1 MNNSEI
7 QFYKYQ
13 GTGNDFIIIDDLQDY
28 LPTQDIINLC
38 DRKYGI
44 GADGVIF
51 MNKAENVNFKMMYFN
66 ADGSESFCGNGSRC
80 AVKHAQYLGWISN
93 ECTFISNDGEHY
105 AEIDEESVKLKMHD
119 VDFIVVEDMGYIL
132 NTGSPHYIA
141 YTEEIN
147 ELDLVKAAQEIR
159 YSDRFKDV
167 GINVNYLEP
176 KNGILHIRTYERGV
190 EDETLSC
197 GTGATASAIAHYL
210 EQNSTQKS
218 FKQKL
223 QTKGG
228 SLYVSFE
235 KTKER
240 FQNITLS
247 GPATLVF
254 QGKIATKI

>member
-1 MNNSEI
+1 MNRDRI

-13 GTGNDFIIIDDLQDY
+13 GTGNDFIIINDLDGH
-28 LPTQDIINLC
+28 LSTEDIINLC

-44 GADGVIF
+44 GADGIIF
-51 MNKAENVNFKMMYFN
+51 MSKTKDIDFKMMYFN

-80 AVKHAQYLGWISN
+80 AVKHAQYLGWISGQ
-93 ECTFISNDGEHY
+93 CIFTSNDGDHA
-105 AEIDEESVKLKMHD
+105 AEIEEETVKLKMHD

-141 YTEEIN
+141 YTERIN
-147 ELDLVKAAQEIR
+147 ELDLIKAAHEIR
-159 YSDRFKDV
+159 YSERFKDV

-197 GTGATASAIAHYL
+197 GTGVTAAAIAHYL
-210 EQNSTQKS
+210 EQNSTQKNY
-218 FKQKL
+218 KQKL

-228 SLYVSFE
+228 SLHVSFE
-235 KTKER
+235 KKKDR
-240 FQNITLS
+240 FQNIVLS
-247 GPATLVF
+247 GPANLVF
-254 QGKIATKI
+254 HGSILL

>member
-1 MNNSEI
+1 MNKDRI

-13 GTGNDFIIIDDLQDY
+13 GTGNDFIIINDLDGH
-28 LPTQDIINLC
+28 LSTEDIINLC

-44 GADGVIF
+44 GADGIIF
-51 MNKAENVNFKMMYFN
+51 MSKTKDVDFKMMYFN

-80 AVKHAQYLGWISN
+80 AVKHAQYLGWISGQ
-93 ECTFISNDGEHY
+93 CIFTSNDGDHA
-105 AEIDEESVKLKMHD
+105 AEIDEETVKLKMHD

-141 YTEEIN
+141 YTEGIN
-147 ELDLVKAAQEIR
+147 ELDLIKAAHEIR
-159 YSDRFKDV
+159 YSERFKDV

-197 GTGATASAIAHYL
+197 GTGVTAAAIAHYL
-210 EQNSTQKS
+210 EQDSTQKNY
-218 FKQKL
+218 KQKL

-228 SLYVSFE
+228 SLHVSFE
-235 KTKER
+235 KKKDR
-240 FQNITLS
+240 FQDIVLS
-247 GPATLVF
+247 GPANLVF
-254 QGKIATKI
+254 HGSILL

>member
-1 MNNSEI
+1 MNKDKI

-13 GTGNDFIIIDDLQDY
+13 GTGNDFIIINDLDGH
-28 LPTQDIINLC
+28 LSTEDIINLC

-44 GADGVIF
+44 GADGIIF
-51 MNKAENVNFKMMYFN
+51 MSKTKDIDFKMMYFN

-80 AVKHAQYLGWISN
+80 AVKHAQYLGWISGQ
-93 ECTFISNDGEHY
+93 CIFTSNDGDHA
-105 AEIDEESVKLKMHD
+105 AEIDEETVKLKMHD

-141 YTEEIN
+141 YTERIN
-147 ELDLVKAAQEIR
+147 ELDLIKAAHEIR
-159 YSDRFKDV
+159 YSERFKDV

-197 GTGATASAIAHYL
+197 GTGVTAAAIAHYL
-210 EQNSTQKS
+210 EQNSTQKN

-228 SLYVSFE
+228 SLHVSFE
-235 KTKER
+235 KKKDR
-240 FQNITLS
+240 FQNIVLS
-247 GPATLVF
+247 GPANLVF
-254 QGKIATKI
+254 QGSILL

>member
-1 MNNSEI
+1 MNKDKI

-13 GTGNDFIIIDDLQDY
+13 GTGNDFIIINDLDGH
-28 LPTQDIINLC
+28 LSTEDIINLC

-44 GADGVIF
+44 GADGIIF
-51 MNKAENVNFKMMYFN
+51 MSKTKDVDFKMMYFN

-80 AVKHAQYLGWISN
+80 AVKHAQYLGWISGQ
-93 ECTFISNDGEHY
+93 CIFTSNDGDHA
-105 AEIDEESVKLKMHD
+105 AEIDEETVKLKMHD

-141 YTEEIN
+141 YTERIN
-147 ELDLVKAAQEIR
+147 ELDLIKAAHEIR
-159 YSDRFKDV
+159 YSERFKEV

-197 GTGATASAIAHYL
+197 GTGVTAAAIAHYL
-210 EQNSTQKS
+210 EQNSTQKN

-235 KTKER
+235 KKKDR
-240 FQNITLS
+240 FQNIVLS
-247 GPATLVF
+247 GPANLVF
-254 QGKIATKI
+254 QGSILL

>member
-1 MNNSEI
+1 MNRDRI

-13 GTGNDFIIIDDLQDY
+13 GTGNDFIIINDLDGH
-28 LPTQDIINLC
+28 LSTEDIINLC

-44 GADGVIF
+44 GADGIIF
-51 MNKAENVNFKMMYFN
+51 MSKTKDVDFKMMYFN

-80 AVKHAQYLGWISN
+80 AVKHAQYLGWISGQ
-93 ECTFISNDGEHY
+93 CIFTSNDGDHA
-105 AEIDEESVKLKMHD
+105 AEIEEETVKLKMHD

-141 YTEEIN
+141 YTEGIN
-147 ELDLVKAAQEIR
+147 ELDLIKAAHEIR
-159 YSDRFKDV
+159 YSERFKEV

-197 GTGATASAIAHYL
+197 GTGVTAAAIAHYL
-210 EQNSTQKS
+210 EQNSTQKN

-235 KTKER
+235 KKKDR
-240 FQNITLS
+240 FQNIVLS
-247 GPATLVF
+247 GPANLVF
-254 QGKIATKI
+254 QGSILL

>member
-1 MNNSEI
+1 MNKNEI

-13 GTGNDFIIIDDLQDY
+13 GTGNDFIIINDLDGH
-28 LPTQDIINLC
+28 LSTEDIINLC

-44 GADGVIF
+44 GADGIIF
-51 MNKAENVNFKMMYFN
+51 MNKTEDVDFKMMYFN
-66 ADGSESFCGNGSRC
+66 ADGSASFCGNGSRC
-80 AVKHAQYLGWISN
+80 AVKHAQYLGWITDQCKFS
-93 ECTFISNDGEHY
+93 SNDGVHA
-105 AEIDEESVKLKMHD
+105 AEINEEMVKLKMHD
-119 VDFIVVEDMGYIL
+119 VDFIIVEDMGYIL

-147 ELDLVKAAQEIR
+147 ELDLIKAAHEIR
-159 YSDRFKDV
+159 YSERFKEV

-197 GTGATASAIAHYL
+197 GTGVTAAAIAHYL
-210 EQNSTQKS
+210 EQDSTQKN

-228 SLYVSFE
+228 SLHVSFE
-235 KTKER
+235 KKKDR
-240 FQNITLS
+240 FQNIVLS
-247 GPATLVF
+247 GPANLVF
-254 QGKIATKI
+254 EGNISL

>member
-1 MNNSEI
+1 MNKDKI

-13 GTGNDFIIIDDLQDY
+13 GTGNDFIIINDLDGH
-28 LPTQDIINLC
+28 LSTEDIINLC

-44 GADGVIF
+44 GADGIIF
-51 MNKAENVNFKMMYFN
+51 MSKTKDIDFKMMYFN

-80 AVKHAQYLGWISN
+80 AVKHAQYLGWISGQ
-93 ECTFISNDGEHY
+93 CIFTSNDGDHA
-105 AEIDEESVKLKMHD
+105 AEIEEETVKLKMHD

-141 YTEEIN
+141 YTERIN
-147 ELDLVKAAQEIR
+147 ELDLIKAAHEIR
-159 YSDRFKDV
+159 YSERFKEV

-197 GTGATASAIAHYL
+197 GTGVTAAAIAHYL
-210 EQNSTQKS
+210 EQNSTQKN

-235 KTKER
+235 KKKDR
-240 FQNITLS
+240 FQNIVLS
-247 GPATLVF
+247 GPANLVF
-254 QGKIATKI
+254 HGSILL

>member
-1 MNNSEI
+1 MNKDRI

-13 GTGNDFIIIDDLQDY
+13 GTGNDFIIINDLDGH
-28 LPTQDIINLC
+28 LSTEDIINLC

-44 GADGVIF
+44 GADGIIF
-51 MNKAENVNFKMMYFN
+51 MSKTKDVDFKMMYFN

-80 AVKHAQYLGWISN
+80 AVKHAQYLGWISGQ
-93 ECTFISNDGEHY
+93 CIFTSNDGDHA
-105 AEIDEESVKLKMHD
+105 AEIDEETVKLKMHD

-141 YTEEIN
+141 YTEGIN
-147 ELDLVKAAQEIR
+147 ELDLIKAAHEIR
-159 YSDRFKDV
+159 YSERFKDV

-197 GTGATASAIAHYL
+197 GTGVTAAAIAHYL
-210 EQNSTQKS
+210 EQNSTQKN

-235 KTKER
+235 KKKDR
-240 FQNITLS
+240 FQNIVLS
-247 GPATLVF
+247 GPANLVF
-254 QGKIATKI
+254 HGSILL

>member
-1 MNNSEI
+1 MNKDRI

-13 GTGNDFIIIDDLQDY
+13 GTGNDFIIINDLDGH
-28 LPTQDIINLC
+28 LSTEDIINLC

-44 GADGVIF
+44 GADGIIF
-51 MNKAENVNFKMMYFN
+51 MSKTKDVDFKMMYFN

-80 AVKHAQYLGWISN
+80 AVKHAQYLGWISGQ
-93 ECTFISNDGEHY
+93 CIFTSNDGYHA
-105 AEIDEESVKLKMHD
+105 AEIDEETVKLKMHD

-141 YTEEIN
+141 YTEGIN
-147 ELDLVKAAQEIR
+147 ELDLIKAAHEIR
-159 YSDRFKDV
+159 YSERFKDV

-197 GTGATASAIAHYL
+197 GTGVTAAAIAHYL
-210 EQNSTQKS
+210 EQDSTQKNY
-218 FKQKL
+218 KQKL

-228 SLYVSFE
+228 SLHVSFE
-235 KTKER
+235 KKKDR
-240 FQNITLS
+240 FQNIVLS
-247 GPATLVF
+247 GPANLVF
-254 QGKIATKI
+254 HGSILL

>member
-1 MNNSEI
+1 MNRDRI

-13 GTGNDFIIIDDLQDY
+13 GTGNDFIIINDLDGH
-28 LPTQDIINLC
+28 LSTEDIINLC

-44 GADGVIF
+44 GADGIIF
-51 MNKAENVNFKMMYFN
+51 MSKTKDVDFKMMYFN

-80 AVKHAQYLGWISN
+80 AVKHAQYLGWISGQ
-93 ECTFISNDGEHY
+93 CIFTSNDGDHA
-105 AEIDEESVKLKMHD
+105 AEIDEETVKLKMHD

-141 YTEEIN
+141 YTEGIN
-147 ELDLVKAAQEIR
+147 ELDLIKAAHEIR
-159 YSDRFKDV
+159 YSERFKDV

-197 GTGATASAIAHYL
+197 GTGVTAAAIAHYL
-210 EQNSTQKS
+210 EQNSTQKNY
-218 FKQKL
+218 KQKL

-228 SLYVSFE
+228 SLHVSFE
-235 KTKER
+235 KKKDR
-240 FQNITLS
+240 FQNIVLS
-247 GPATLVF
+247 GPANLVF
-254 QGKIATKI
+254 HGSILL

>member
-1 MNNSEI
+1 MNRDRI

-13 GTGNDFIIIDDLQDY
+13 GTGNDFIIINDLDGH
-28 LPTQDIINLC
+28 LSTEDIINLC

-44 GADGVIF
+44 GADGIIF
-51 MNKAENVNFKMMYFN
+51 MSKTKDVDFKMMYFN

-80 AVKHAQYLGWISN
+80 AVKHAQYLGWISGQ
-93 ECTFISNDGEHY
+93 CIFTSNDGDHA
-105 AEIDEESVKLKMHD
+105 AEIEEETVKLKMHD

-141 YTEEIN
+141 YTERIN
-147 ELDLVKAAQEIR
+147 ELDLIKAAHEIR
-159 YSDRFKDV
+159 YSERFKEV

-197 GTGATASAIAHYL
+197 GTGVTAAAIAHYL
-210 EQNSTQKS
+210 EQNSTQKNY
-218 FKQKL
+218 KQKL

-235 KTKER
+235 KKKDR
-240 FQNITLS
+240 FQNIVLS
-247 GPATLVF
+247 GPANLVF
-254 QGKIATKI
+254 HGSILL

>member
-1 MNNSEI
+1 MNRDRI

-13 GTGNDFIIIDDLQDY
+13 GTGNDFIIINDLDGH
-28 LPTQDIINLC
+28 LSTEDIINLC

-44 GADGVIF
+44 GADGIIF
-51 MNKAENVNFKMMYFN
+51 MSKTKDIDFKMMYFN

-80 AVKHAQYLGWISN
+80 AVKHAQYLGWISGQ
-93 ECTFISNDGEHY
+93 CIFTSNDGDHA
-105 AEIDEESVKLKMHD
+105 AEIDEETVKLKMHD

-141 YTEEIN
+141 YTEGIN
-147 ELDLVKAAQEIR
+147 ELDLIKAAHEIR
-159 YSDRFKDV
+159 YSERFKEV

-197 GTGATASAIAHYL
+197 GTGVTAAAIAHYL
-210 EQNSTQKS
+210 EQNSTQKNY
-218 FKQKL
+218 KQKL

-228 SLYVSFE
+228 SLHVSFE
-235 KTKER
+235 KKKDR
-240 FQNITLS
+240 FQNIVLS
-247 GPATLVF
+247 GPANLVF
-254 QGKIATKI
+254 QGSILL

>member
-1 MNNSEI
+1 MNKDKI

-13 GTGNDFIIIDDLQDY
+13 GTGNDFIIINDLDGH
-28 LPTQDIINLC
+28 LSTEDIINLC

-44 GADGVIF
+44 GADGIIF
-51 MNKAENVNFKMMYFN
+51 MSKTKDVDFKMMYFN

-80 AVKHAQYLGWISN
+80 AVKHAQYLGWISGQ
-93 ECTFISNDGEHY
+93 CIFTSNDGDHA
-105 AEIDEESVKLKMHD
+105 AEIDEETVKLKMHD

-141 YTEEIN
+141 YTEGIN
-147 ELDLVKAAQEIR
+147 ELDLIKAAHEIR
-159 YSDRFKDV
+159 YSERFKEV

-197 GTGATASAIAHYL
+197 GTGVTAAAIAHYL
-210 EQNSTQKS
+210 EQNSTQKN

-235 KTKER
+235 KKKDR
-240 FQNITLS
+240 FQNIVLS
-247 GPATLVF
+247 GPANLVF
-254 QGKIATKI
+254 HGSILL

>member
-1 MNNSEI
+1 MNRDRI

-13 GTGNDFIIIDDLQDY
+13 GTGNDFIIINDLDGH
-28 LPTQDIINLC
+28 LSTEDIINLC

-44 GADGVIF
+44 GADGIIF
-51 MNKAENVNFKMMYFN
+51 MSKTKDVDFKMMYFN

-80 AVKHAQYLGWISN
+80 AVKHAQYLGWISGQ
-93 ECTFISNDGEHY
+93 CIFTSNDGDHA
-105 AEIDEESVKLKMHD
+105 AEIEEETVKLKMHD

-141 YTEEIN
+141 YTEGIN
-147 ELDLVKAAQEIR
+147 ELDLIKAAHEIR
-159 YSDRFKDV
+159 YSERFKEV

-197 GTGATASAIAHYL
+197 GTGVTAAAIAHYL
-210 EQNSTQKS
+210 EQNSTQKN

-235 KTKER
+235 KKKDR
-240 FQNITLS
+240 FQNIVLS
-247 GPATLVF
+247 GPANLVF
-254 QGKIATKI
+254 HGSILL

>member
-1 MNNSEI
+1 MNRDRI

-13 GTGNDFIIIDDLQDY
+13 GTGNDFIIINDLDGH
-28 LPTQDIINLC
+28 LSTEDIINLC

-44 GADGVIF
+44 GADGIIF
-51 MNKAENVNFKMMYFN
+51 MSKTKDVDFKMMYFN

-80 AVKHAQYLGWISN
+80 AVKHAQYLGWISGQ
-93 ECTFISNDGEHY
+93 CIFTSNDGDHA
-105 AEIDEESVKLKMHD
+105 AEIDEETVKLKMHD

-141 YTEEIN
+141 YTEGIN
-147 ELDLVKAAQEIR
+147 ELDLIKAAHEIR
-159 YSDRFKDV
+159 YSERFKEV

-197 GTGATASAIAHYL
+197 GTGVTAAAIAHYL
-210 EQNSTQKS
+210 EQNSTQKN

-235 KTKER
+235 KKKDR
-240 FQNITLS
+240 FQNIVLS
-247 GPATLVF
+247 GPANLVF
-254 QGKIATKI
+254 QGSILL

>member
-1 MNNSEI
+1 MNRDRI

-13 GTGNDFIIIDDLQDY
+13 GTGNDFIIINDLDGH
-28 LPTQDIINLC
+28 LSTEDIINLC

-44 GADGVIF
+44 GADGIIF
-51 MNKAENVNFKMMYFN
+51 MSKTKDVDFKMMYFN

-80 AVKHAQYLGWISN
+80 AVKHAQYLGWISGQ
-93 ECTFISNDGEHY
+93 CIFTSNDGDHA
-105 AEIDEESVKLKMHD
+105 AEIDEETVKLKMHD

-141 YTEEIN
+141 YTERIN
-147 ELDLVKAAQEIR
+147 ELDLIKAAHEIR
-159 YSDRFKDV
+159 YSERFKEV

-197 GTGATASAIAHYL
+197 GTGVTAAAIAHYL
-210 EQNSTQKS
+210 EQNSTQKNY
-218 FKQKL
+218 KQKL

-235 KTKER
+235 KKKDR
-240 FQNITLS
+240 FQNIVLS
-247 GPATLVF
+247 GPANLVF
-254 QGKIATKI
+254 HGSILL

>member
-1 MNNSEI
+1 MNKDRI

-13 GTGNDFIIIDDLQDY
+13 GTGNDFIIINDLDGH
-28 LPTQDIINLC
+28 LSTEDIINLC

-44 GADGVIF
+44 GADGIIF
-51 MNKAENVNFKMMYFN
+51 MSKTKDVDFKMMYFN

-80 AVKHAQYLGWISN
+80 AVKHAQYLGWISGQ
-93 ECTFISNDGEHY
+93 CIFTSNDGDHA
-105 AEIDEESVKLKMHD
+105 AEIDEETVKLKMHD

-141 YTEEIN
+141 YTEGIN
-147 ELDLVKAAQEIR
+147 ELDLIKAAHEIR
-159 YSDRFKDV
+159 YSERFKDV

-197 GTGATASAIAHYL
+197 GTGVTAAAIAHYL
-210 EQNSTQKS
+210 EQDSTQKNY
-218 FKQKL
+218 KQKL

-228 SLYVSFE
+228 SLHVSFE
-235 KTKER
+235 KKKDR
-240 FQNITLS
+240 FQNIVLS
-247 GPATLVF
+247 GPANLVF
-254 QGKIATKI
+254 QGIISLIN

>member
-1 MNNSEI
+1 MNRDRI

-13 GTGNDFIIIDDLQDY
+13 GTGNDFIIINDLDGH
-28 LPTQDIINLC
+28 LSTEDIINLC

-44 GADGVIF
+44 GADGIIF
-51 MNKAENVNFKMMYFN
+51 MSKTKDVDFKMMYFN

-80 AVKHAQYLGWISN
+80 AVKHAQYLGWISGQ
-93 ECTFISNDGEHY
+93 CIFTSNDGDHA
-105 AEIDEESVKLKMHD
+105 AEIDEETVKLKMHD

-141 YTEEIN
+141 YTERIN
-147 ELDLVKAAQEIR
+147 ELDLIKAAHEIR
-159 YSDRFKDV
+159 YSERFKEV

-197 GTGATASAIAHYL
+197 GTGVTAAAIAHYL
-210 EQNSTQKS
+210 EQNSTQKN

-235 KTKER
+235 KKKDR
-240 FQNITLS
+240 FQNIVLS
-247 GPATLVF
+247 GPANLVF
-254 QGKIATKI
+254 HGSILL

>member
-1 MNNSEI
+1 MNKDKI

-13 GTGNDFIIIDDLQDY
+13 GTGNDFIIINDLDGH
-28 LPTQDIINLC
+28 LSTEDIINLC

-44 GADGVIF
+44 GADGIIF
-51 MNKAENVNFKMMYFN
+51 MSKTKDIDFKMMYFN

-80 AVKHAQYLGWISN
+80 AVKHAQYLGWISGQ
-93 ECTFISNDGEHY
+93 CIFTSNDGDHA
-105 AEIDEESVKLKMHD
+105 AEIEEETVKLKMHD

-141 YTEEIN
+141 YTERIN
-147 ELDLVKAAQEIR
+147 ELDLIKAAHEIR
-159 YSDRFKDV
+159 YSERFKEV

-197 GTGATASAIAHYL
+197 GTGVTAAAIAHYL
-210 EQNSTQKS
+210 EQNSTQKNY
-218 FKQKL
+218 KQKL

-235 KTKER
+235 KKKDR
-240 FQNITLS
+240 FQNIVLS
-247 GPATLVF
+247 GPANLVF
-254 QGKIATKI
+254 HGSILL

>member
-1 MNNSEI
+1 MNKDKI

-13 GTGNDFIIIDDLQDY
+13 GTGNDFIIINDLDGH
-28 LPTQDIINLC
+28 LSTEDIINLC

-44 GADGVIF
+44 GADGIIF
-51 MNKAENVNFKMMYFN
+51 MSKTKDVDFKMMYFN

-80 AVKHAQYLGWISN
+80 AVKHAQYLGWISGQ
-93 ECTFISNDGEHY
+93 CIFTSNDGDHA
-105 AEIDEESVKLKMHD
+105 AEIDEETVKLKMHD

-141 YTEEIN
+141 YTEGIN
-147 ELDLVKAAQEIR
+147 ELDLIKAAHEIR
-159 YSDRFKDV
+159 YSERFKDV

-197 GTGATASAIAHYL
+197 GTGVTAAAIAHYL
-210 EQNSTQKS
+210 EQNSTQKNY
-218 FKQKL
+218 KQKL

-235 KTKER
+235 KKKDR
-240 FQNITLS
+240 FQNIVLS
-247 GPATLVF
+247 GPANLVF
-254 QGKIATKI
+254 HGSILL

>member
-1 MNNSEI
+1 MNKDRI

-13 GTGNDFIIIDDLQDY
+13 GTGNDFIIINDLDGH
-28 LPTQDIINLC
+28 LSTEDIINLC

-44 GADGVIF
+44 GADGIIF
-51 MNKAENVNFKMMYFN
+51 MSKTKDVDFKMMYFN

-80 AVKHAQYLGWISN
+80 AVKHAQYLGWISGQ
-93 ECTFISNDGEHY
+93 CIFTSNDGDHA
-105 AEIDEESVKLKMHD
+105 AEIEEETVKLKMHD

-141 YTEEIN
+141 YTERIN
-147 ELDLVKAAQEIR
+147 ELDLIKAAHEIR
-159 YSDRFKDV
+159 YSERFKDV

-197 GTGATASAIAHYL
+197 GTGVTAAAIAHYL
-210 EQNSTQKS
+210 EQNSTQKN

-228 SLYVSFE
+228 SLHVSFE
-235 KTKER
+235 KKKDR
-240 FQNITLS
+240 FQNIVLS
-247 GPATLVF
+247 GPANLVF
-254 QGKIATKI
+254 HGSILL

>member
-1 MNNSEI
+1 MNRDRI

-13 GTGNDFIIIDDLQDY
+13 GTGNDFIIINDLDGH
-28 LPTQDIINLC
+28 LSTEDIINLC

-44 GADGVIF
+44 GADGIIF
-51 MNKAENVNFKMMYFN
+51 MSKTKDVDFKMMYFN

-80 AVKHAQYLGWISN
+80 AVKHAQYLGWISGQ
-93 ECTFISNDGEHY
+93 CIFTSNDGDHA
-105 AEIDEESVKLKMHD
+105 AEIDEETVKLKMHD

-141 YTEEIN
+141 YTEGIN
-147 ELDLVKAAQEIR
+147 ELDLIKAAHEIR
-159 YSDRFKDV
+159 YSERFKDV

-197 GTGATASAIAHYL
+197 GTGVTAAAIAHYL
-210 EQNSTQKS
+210 EQNSTQKN

-235 KTKER
+235 KKKDR
-240 FQNITLS
+240 FQNIVLS
-247 GPATLVF
+247 GPANLVF
-254 QGKIATKI
+254 HGSILL

>member
-1 MNNSEI
+1 MNKDKI

-13 GTGNDFIIIDDLQDY
+13 GTGNDFIIINDLDGH
-28 LPTQDIINLC
+28 LSTEDIINLC

-44 GADGVIF
+44 GADGIIF
-51 MNKAENVNFKMMYFN
+51 MSKTKDIDFKMMYFN

-80 AVKHAQYLGWISN
+80 AVKHAQYLGWISGQ
-93 ECTFISNDGEHY
+93 CIFTSNDGDHA
-105 AEIDEESVKLKMHD
+105 AEIDEETVKLKMHD

-141 YTEEIN
+141 YTEGIN
-147 ELDLVKAAQEIR
+147 ELDLIKAAHEIR
-159 YSDRFKDV
+159 YSERFKEV

-197 GTGATASAIAHYL
+197 GTGVTAAAIAHYL
-210 EQNSTQKS
+210 EQNSTQKN

-235 KTKER
+235 KKKDR
-240 FQNITLS
+240 FQNIVLS
-247 GPATLVF
+247 GPANLVF
-254 QGKIATKI
+254 HGSILL

>member
-1 MNNSEI
+1 MNKDKI

-13 GTGNDFIIIDDLQDY
+13 GTGNDFIIINDLDGH
-28 LPTQDIINLC
+28 LSTEDIINLC

-44 GADGVIF
+44 GADGIIF
-51 MNKAENVNFKMMYFN
+51 MSKTKDIDFKMMYFN

-80 AVKHAQYLGWISN
+80 AVKHAQYLGWISGQ
-93 ECTFISNDGEHY
+93 CIFTSNDGDHA
-105 AEIDEESVKLKMHD
+105 AEIEEETVKLKMHD

-141 YTEEIN
+141 YTEGIN
-147 ELDLVKAAQEIR
+147 ELDLIKAAHEIR
-159 YSDRFKDV
+159 YSERFKEV

-197 GTGATASAIAHYL
+197 GTGVTAAAIAHYL
-210 EQNSTQKS
+210 EQNSTQKN

-235 KTKER
+235 KKKDR
-240 FQNITLS
+240 FQNIVLS
-247 GPATLVF
+247 GPANLVF
-254 QGKIATKI
+254 HGSILL

>member
-1 MNNSEI
+1 MNKDKI

-13 GTGNDFIIIDDLQDY
+13 GTGNDFIIINDLDGH
-28 LPTQDIINLC
+28 LSTEDIINLC

-44 GADGVIF
+44 GADGIIF
-51 MNKAENVNFKMMYFN
+51 MSKTKDVDFKMMYFN

-80 AVKHAQYLGWISN
+80 AVKHAQYLGWISGQ
-93 ECTFISNDGEHY
+93 CIFTSNDGDHA
-105 AEIDEESVKLKMHD
+105 AEIEEETVKLKMHD

-141 YTEEIN
+141 YTEGIN
-147 ELDLVKAAQEIR
+147 ELDLIKAAHEIR
-159 YSDRFKDV
+159 YSERFKDV

-197 GTGATASAIAHYL
+197 GTGVTAAAIAHYL
-210 EQNSTQKS
+210 EQNSTQKN

-235 KTKER
+235 KKKDR
-240 FQNITLS
+240 FQNIVLS
-247 GPATLVF
+247 GPANLVF
-254 QGKIATKI
+254 HGSILL

>member
-1 MNNSEI
+1 MNKDKI

-13 GTGNDFIIIDDLQDY
+13 GTGNDFIIINDLDGH
-28 LPTQDIINLC
+28 LSTEDIINLC

-44 GADGVIF
+44 GADGIIF
-51 MNKAENVNFKMMYFN
+51 MSKTKDIDFKMMYFN

-80 AVKHAQYLGWISN
+80 AVKHAQYLGWISGQ
-93 ECTFISNDGEHY
+93 CIFTSNDGDHA
-105 AEIDEESVKLKMHD
+105 AEIEEETVKLKMHD

-141 YTEEIN
+141 YTERIN
-147 ELDLVKAAQEIR
+147 ELDLIKAAHEIR
-159 YSDRFKDV
+159 YSERFKDV

-197 GTGATASAIAHYL
+197 GTGVTAAAIAHYL
-210 EQNSTQKS
+210 EQNSTQKN

-235 KTKER
+235 KKKDR
-240 FQNITLS
+240 FQNIVLS
-247 GPATLVF
+247 GPANLVF
-254 QGKIATKI
+254 HGSILL